1 MNGTS
6 LLRKI
11 GDNTP
16 MSALGK
22 AQSRRVDRDV
32 IGFHSKFKRSVHQTG
47 RNWYISLTVLKA
59 GEVELL
65 VSICH
70 ILDRCLHEY
79 SGGGK
84 SHSPVTIAAEED
96 RSVSERLACYDV
108 EEQIHLSL
116 RFIDDT
122 VSNTARVTNPPGDL
136 VARFDYD
143 CDPVID
149 WSHQISVDLGFPVLD
164 HADARNL
171 NIADN
176 FKSIR

>member
-32 IGFHSKFKRSVHQTG
+32 IGFHSKFKRSVHQRG
-47 RNWYISLTVLKA
+47 PVDKA
-59 GEVELL
+59 GEVEFL
-65 VSICH
+65 VLIGH
-70 ILDRCLHEY
+70 IFDRRLHEY